1 MFLYG
6 RLGTS
11 MEALILIV
19 IVAGIVLAAGFWFTQ
34 RSRRRQELK
43 GRFGSEYDRT
53 IETAGSRGEGEKELA
68 EREKRVE
75 FLELK
80 ALDPRETQRF
90 GDEWR
95 NTQGRFVDNPAASI
109 QEADSLVQE
118 VMTARGYPI
127 TNFEQQAADIS
138 VDHPNV
144 LNNYRAAHAIAEENA
159 VEPASTEALRQ
170 AMIHYRALF
179 DELLVPAELARSDAK
194 R

>member
-1 MFLYG
+1 
-6 RLGTS
+6 

-19 IVAGIVLAAGFWFTQ
+19 IVAGIVLAAGFWFVQ
-34 RSRRRQELK
+34 RNRRRQELK

-53 IETAGSRGEGEKELA
+53 IDTADSRGEGEKQLA

-75 FLELK
+75 LLQLK
-80 ALDPRETQRF
+80 ELDPREAQRF

-95 NTQGRFVDNPAASI
+95 NTQGRFVDDPGASI
-109 QEADSLVQE
+109 KEADSLVQE

-138 VDHPNV
+138 VDHPEV
-144 LNNYRAAHAIAEENA
+144 LTNYRAAHAIAEENA
-159 VEPASTEALRQ
+159 LSPASTEALRQ

-179 DELLVPAELARSDAK
+179 DELLVPAGLAPAGAK

>member
-1 MFLYG
+1 
-6 RLGTS
+6 

-19 IVAGIVLAAGFWFTQ
+19 IVAGIVLAAGFWFIQ
-34 RSRRRQELK
+34 RNRRRQALK

-53 IETAGSRGEGEKELA
+53 IDTAESRREGEKQLA

-75 FLELK
+75 LLHLK
-80 ALDPRETQRF
+80 DLDPRETQRF

-95 NTQGRFVDNPAASI
+95 NTQGRFVDDPGASI
-109 QEADSLVQE
+109 KEADSLVQE

-138 VDHPNV
+138 VDHPEV
-144 LNNYRAAHAIAEENA
+144 LTNYRAAHTIAEANA
-159 VEPASTEALRQ
+159 LSPASTEALRQ

-179 DELLVPAELARSDAK
+179 DELLVPAELAPSGTQR
-194 R
+194 